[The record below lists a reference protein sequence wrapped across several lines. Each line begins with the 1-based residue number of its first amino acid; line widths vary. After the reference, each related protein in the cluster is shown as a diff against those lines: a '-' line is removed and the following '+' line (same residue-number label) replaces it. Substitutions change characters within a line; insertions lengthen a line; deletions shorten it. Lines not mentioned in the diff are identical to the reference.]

1 VPLLPFDLPPGL
13 LGQATI
19 GPAWSAW
26 LDRLPRLLRDLL
38 EEWQLTVDGDP
49 LHGFASAVVP
59 VRTADGEPAALKV
72 TFDGD
77 DESLHEGLALQHWH
91 GDGAVLLLRADPRRR
106 ALLLERLH
114 TRDLTG
120 VDETEAC
127 EIVAAFYARLH
138 VPALPQ
144 LRTVTSYVER
154 WLDDLAGL
162 GRDAPIPRRYVE
174 QAVSLGRDL
183 VADPASTGRVVHGDL
198 HYQNVLAADREPWLV
213 IDPKPMSGD
222 PHYELAPMLWNRW
235 MDSAARGSER
245 DQVRRRFLTLVDAAW
260 LDDDRAR
267 DWAIVRMVLNASWT
281 VHDAMA
287 VDRPLDAEDR
297 EWITRCITIAK
308 AVQD

>member
-1 VPLLPFDLPPGL
+1 MPLLPFELPAGL
-13 LGQATI
+13 LGQARI
-19 GPAWSAW
+19 GPDWSAW

-38 EEWQLTVDGDP
+38 EEWELTVDGDP
-49 LHGFASAVVP
+49 WHGFASAVVP
-59 VRTADGEPAALKV
+59 VRTADGERAALKV

-91 GDGAVLLLRADPRRR
+91 GDGTVLLHRADPRRR

-127 EIVAAFYARLH
+127 EIVAAFYTRLH

-154 WLDDLAGL
+154 WLADLAALPVNG
-162 GRDAPIPRRYVE
+162 PIPHRFVE
-174 QAVSLGRDL
+174 QALSLGRDL

-235 MDSAARGSER
+235 MGRAARGSER
-245 DQVRRRFLTLVDAAW
+245 TKVRHRFHTLVDAAW
-260 LDDDRAR
+260 LDEDRAR
-267 DWAIVRMVLNASWT
+267 DWAVVRMVLNASWT
-281 VHDAMA
+281 VHEAMA
-287 VDRPLDAEDR
+287 ADRPLDAEDR